1 MKLFMERSLK
11 NNKML
16 ENKNILLGVSGGIA
30 AYKVLDLCSRLKK
43 SGANLKIIM
52 TESAIEFIKPLS
64 FETMGQCEVYTDL
77 FTGHH
82 EKVHHIELG
91 KWADVMLI
99 APASANTIA
108 KMANGIADN
117 FLLSTYL
124 ACDKDVII
132 APAMNTNMLKS
143 KPTQRNLE
151 SLKKDGVK
159 IIKPEPGILAC
170 NTIGDG
176 RLEEPIEIVDFLDD
190 YFTEKDLIGKKIVIT
205 AGPTVEQID
214 FVRYISN
221 NSSGKMGYN
230 IANEARKRG
239 AEVILISGPV
249 NPMKINNIKRIAVK
263 TNSEMKDAI
272 EREFDN
278 ADALIMSAAPVD
290 YRIENSSD
298 KKIKKNGS
306 SLNLELI
313 ENIDIIKY
321 FGSIKKNQTI
331 IGFAAET
338 DDLIENAKSKLTRK
352 NLDYIIANDLT
363 KWGAGFDVDTNVA
376 SIISKDNI
384 INLEIM
390 PKSQLANK
398 ILDLLR

>member
-1 MKLFMERSLK
+1 
-11 NNKML
+11 ML

-43 SGANLKIIM
+43 AGANLKIIM
-52 TESAIEFIKPLS
+52 TKSATEFVNPLS
-64 FETMGQCEVYTDL
+64 FETMGKCKVYTDL
-77 FTGHH
+77 FVGHH
-82 EKVHHIELG
+82 EEVHHIELA
-91 KWADVMLI
+91 KWADIMLI

-124 ACDKDVII
+124 ACDKDVVI
-132 APAMNTNMLKS
+132 APAMNNNMLKA
-143 KPTQRNLE
+143 KATQRNLKI
-151 SLKKDGVK
+151 LKEDGIK

-170 NTIGDG
+170 NTVGDG
-176 RLEEPIEIVDFLDD
+176 RLEEPIEIVDFLDE
-190 YFTEKDLIGKKIVIT
+190 YFTEKDLSGKKIIIT

-221 NSSGKMGYN
+221 DSSGKMGYN

-249 NPMKINNIKRIAVK
+249 NPFKINGIKKIQIK
-263 TNSEMKDAI
+263 TNTEMKDAI
-272 EREFDN
+272 ARDFED

-290 YRIENSSD
+290 YKVEKASD
-298 KKIKKNGS
+298 KKIKKTGS
-306 SLNLELI
+306 SLKLELI
-313 ENIDIIKY
+313 ENTDIIKY

-338 DDLIENAKSKLTRK
+338 DDLINNAKAKLEKK
-352 NLDYIIANDLT
+352 NLDYIIANDLK

-376 SIISKDNI
+376 SIISKDKVVNFD
-384 INLEIM
+384 IM
-390 PKSQLANK
+390 PKSELANK

>member
-1 MKLFMERSLK
+1 
-11 NNKML
+11 ML

-43 SGANLKIIM
+43 VGANLKIIM
-52 TESAIEFIKPLS
+52 TKSATEFVNPLS
-64 FETMGQCEVYTDL
+64 FETMGKCKVYTDL
-77 FTGHH
+77 FIGHH
-82 EKVHHIELG
+82 EEVHHIELA
-91 KWADVMLI
+91 KWADIMLI

-124 ACDKDVII
+124 ACDKDVVI
-132 APAMNTNMLKS
+132 APAMNTNMLKA
-143 KPTQRNLE
+143 KATQRNLKI
-151 SLKKDGVK
+151 LKEDGIK

-170 NTIGDG
+170 NTVGDG
-176 RLEEPIEIVDFLDD
+176 RLEEPIEIVDFLDE
-190 YFTEKDLIGKKIVIT
+190 YFTEKDLSGKKIIIT

-249 NPMKINNIKRIAVK
+249 NPFKINGIKKIQIK
-263 TNSEMKDAI
+263 TNTEMKDAI
-272 EREFDN
+272 ARDFED

-290 YRIENSSD
+290 YKVEKASD
-298 KKIKKNGS
+298 KKIKKTGS
-306 SLNLELI
+306 SLKLELI
-313 ENIDIIKY
+313 ENTDIIKY

-338 DDLIENAKSKLTRK
+338 DDLINNAKAKLEKK
-352 NLDYIIANDLT
+352 NLDYIIANDLK

-376 SIISKDNI
+376 SIISKDKVVNFD
-384 INLEIM
+384 IM
-390 PKSQLANK
+390 PKSELANK
-398 ILDLLR
+398 ILDLLRWWFVRRSNYW